1 MAVFD
6 KILLLKFI
14 KFGVV
19 GCSGMIVDFGVT
31 YLLKEK
37 AKLNKF
43 LSNSAGFVLAATNNY
58 IWNRLWTFHSKNED
72 IPVEYLS
79 FFIISLIGLGINN
92 LTIYLLADRLKWNF
106 YFSKL
111 CATAVVMAW
120 NFTMNLLV
128 TFNR

>member
-1 MAVFD
+1 
-6 KILLLKFI
+6 
-14 KFGVV
+14 
-19 GCSGMIVDFGVT
+19 MIVDFGVT

-72 IPVEYLS
+72 IPGEYLS

-111 CATAVVMAW
+111 CATAVVMVW

>member
-1 MAVFD
+1 MAVLD

-19 GCSGMIVDFGVT
+19 GCS
-31 YLLKEK
+31 
-37 AKLNKF
+37 
-43 LSNSAGFVLAATNNY
+43 GFVLAATNNY

-92 LTIYLLADRLKWNF
+92 LTIWILADRLKWNF

-111 CATAVVMAW
+111 CATAVVMVW
-120 NFTMNLLV
+120 NFTMNLFF
-128 TFNR
+128 TFR

>member
-1 MAVFD
+1 M
-6 KILLLKFI
+6 LLKFI

-111 CATAVVMAW
+111 CATAIVMVW
-120 NFTMNLLV
+120 NFTMNLFF
-128 TFNR
+128 TFR

>member
-1 MAVFD
+1 MAVLD

-111 CATAVVMAW
+111 CATAIVMVW
-120 NFTMNLLV
+120 NFTMNLFF
-128 TFNR
+128 TFR

>member
-106 YFSKL
+106 YFSKI
-111 CATAVVMAW
+111 CATAVVMVW

>member
-1 MAVFD
+1 
-6 KILLLKFI
+6 
-14 KFGVV
+14 
-19 GCSGMIVDFGVT
+19 MIVDFGVT

-92 LTIYLLADRLKWNF
+92 LTIYLLADRLIWNF

-111 CATAVVMAW
+111 CATAVVMVW

>member
-79 FFIISLIGLGINN
+79 FFIISLLGLGINN

-111 CATAVVMAW
+111 CATAVVMVW

>member
-1 MAVFD
+1 MLLDFAVTS
-6 KILLLKFI
+6 LLK
-14 KFGVV
+14 KKA
-19 GCSGMIVDFGVT
+19 S
-31 YLLKEK
+31 LK
-37 AKLNKF
+37 NF
-43 LSNSAGFVLAATNNY
+43 LPNSDGFVLAAKKNN
-58 IWNRLWTFHSKNED
+58 IWTRLWTFHSKNED

-111 CATAVVMAW
+111 CATAVVMVW

>member
-1 MAVFD
+1 M
-6 KILLLKFI
+6 LLKFI

-111 CATAVVMAW
+111 CATAVVMVW
-120 NFTMNLLV
+120 NFTMNMLV
-128 TFNR
+128 TFR

>member
-1 MAVFD
+1 MIN
-6 KILLLKFI
+6 KLLILKFL

-58 IWNRLWTFHSKNED
+58 IWNRLWTFHSENRD
-72 IPVEYLS
+72 IPAEYLS

-92 LTIYLLADRLKWNF
+92 LTIYILADRLKWNF

-111 CATAVVMAW
+111 CATAVVTVW

-128 TFNR
+128 TFR

>member
-111 CATAVVMAW
+111 CATAVVMVW
-120 NFTMNLLV
+120 NFTMNMLV
-128 TFNR
+128 TFNH

>member
-1 MAVFD
+1 MVID
-6 KILLLKFI
+6 KILILKFL

-19 GCSGMIVDFGVT
+19 GCSGMVVDFGVT
-31 YLLKEK
+31 WLLKEK
-37 AKLNKF
+37 ARFNKF
-43 LSNSAGFVLAATNNY
+43 LSNSIGFVLAATNNY

-92 LTIYLLADRLKWNF
+92 LTIWLLADRLKWNF

-111 CATAVVMAW
+111 CATAVVMVW
-120 NFTMNLLV
+120 NFAMNLFF
-128 TFNR
+128 TFK

>member
-111 CATAVVMAW
+111 CATAIVMVW
-120 NFTMNLLV
+120 NFTMNLFF
-128 TFNR
+128 TFR

>member
-6 KILLLKFI
+6 KILLLKFV

-111 CATAVVMAW
+111 CATAVVMVW